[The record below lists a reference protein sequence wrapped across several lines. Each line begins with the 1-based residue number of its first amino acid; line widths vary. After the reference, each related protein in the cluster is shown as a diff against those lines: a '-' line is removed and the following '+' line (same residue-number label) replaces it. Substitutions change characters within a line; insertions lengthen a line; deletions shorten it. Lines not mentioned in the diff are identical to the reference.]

1 MTLRFVDKQSVELTE
16 ISNEAETFH
25 NFSLYQQMIL
35 ASLNQYLLGLFSYP
49 FCMIVSCLFVLVS
62 LPFHEHFSY
71 CS

>member
-1 MTLRFVDKQSVELTE
+1 MTLRFVDKQSVELIE

-49 FCMIVSCLFVLVS
+49 FCMIVSCLFVLAS
-62 LPFHEHFSY
+62 LPFHMRYSY